1 MSDKAHF
8 YGELIYTLRME
19 HGVSQRA
26 LQAATGVHRTFIR
39 RIEYGEAHSVLKAI
53 SDLERLLD
61 YFGYELEVIQKP
73 DHAVPAP
80 SRPSVPNVIAHRRPP
95 E

>member
-1 MSDKAHF
+1 MNEKAHF

-19 HGVSQRA
+19 HQVSQRS

-53 SDLERLLD
+53 SDLECLLD
-61 YFGYELEVIQKP
+61 YFGYELEVIKKP
-73 DHAVPAP
+73 DAPDPVPTRKAIP
-80 SRPSVPNVIAHRRPP
+80 KTIAHRRS

>member
-1 MSDKAHF
+1 MNDNAQF
-8 YGELIYTLRME
+8 YGELIYTLRVE

-53 SDLERLLD
+53 SDLERILD
-61 YFGYELEVIQKP
+61 YFGYELEVIKKP
-73 DHAVPAP
+73 GAPDPVPP
-80 SRPSVPNVIAHRRPP
+80 RKSLPQVIAHRRLP

>member
-1 MSDKAHF
+1 MSDKAQF

-26 LQAATGVHRTFIR
+26 LQASTGVHRTFIR
-39 RIEYGEAHSVLKAI
+39 RIEYGEAHSVLKAL
-53 SDLERLLD
+53 SDLEKLLD
-61 YFGYELEVIQKP
+61 YFGYELEVLKKP
-73 DHAVPAP
+73 ETPAPEPDRRSVPA
-80 SRPSVPNVIAHRRPP
+80 VIAHRRA